1 MRRRPEQHKVL
12 MPRLRTVVN
21 EFDKATTSAGEREP
35 DTAVGENDEEESGE
49 PDNRF
54 VAVDL
59 LKKPVSFNAYCAAVP
74 IDDAAELAAAL
85 EFDFQQLIGQK
96 RGKKTEQDGDEDGD
110 ETGHD
115 DESDAKD
122 TKEKN
127 AGAHPGEVK
136 SKVRQRSLRRQVM
149 QIEDVVST
157 IDTYV
162 KNNPL
167 KDREKVIN
175 AVVLTFRQYLDR
187 INASHGKLADKD
199 YVRFAVA
206 LEFALKAHDPVEYA
220 KVAHETL
227 QAFASM
233 RHKKVSL
240 VLEVDFA
247 GVTKQTADLVR
258 YNDNG
263 VNFPALSQALT
274 KLRTTQNM
282 DRLIRMV
289 WAIDCYRLLLFFEA
303 TVEAIKR
310 DVESCR
316 ETKVSSLMKRQLPT
330 LIKSKPG
337 RSISALVNDHLVNL
351 NLNPGRAHDEYAA
364 NQTRECLTEARN
376 VGRAVSVIIKAR
388 GKDEAFENPGLVFAW
403 LLGDKGTNRM
413 HSSRYVSS
421 PVLHCIHVLR
431 RRSSL
436 LTAA

>member
-1 MRRRPEQHKVL
+1 

-21 EFDKATTSAGEREP
+21 EFDKATTSAGE
-35 DTAVGENDEEESGE
+35 NDEEESGVT
-49 PDNRF
+49 DNRF
-54 VAVDL
+54 VAVEL

-74 IDDAAELAAAL
+74 IDDATELAAAL
-85 EFDFQQLIGQK
+85 EFDFQQLIRQK
-96 RGKKTEQDGDEDGD
+96 RSKKTKQDGDEDSD
-110 ETGHD
+110 EISHD
-115 DESDAKD
+115 DEFDATD

-127 AGAHPGEVK
+127 AGANPGEVK
-136 SKVRQRSLRRQVM
+136 SKVRLTGLRKQVM
-149 QIEDVVST
+149 QIEDVVRT

-167 KDREKVIN
+167 KNRKKVIN

-187 INASHGKLADKD
+187 INASNGKLADKD

-227 QAFASM
+227 QAFVSM
-233 RHKKVSL
+233 RDKKASL
-240 VLEVDFA
+240 VLEVDFT

-274 KLRTTQNM
+274 KLRTTLNM
-282 DRLIRMV
+282 DRLIRMI
-289 WAIDCYRLLLFFEA
+289 WAVDCYRLLQFFDA

-310 DVESCR
+310 DVELCR
-316 ETKVSSLMKRQLPT
+316 DIKVSGLMKRQLPT
-330 LIKSKPG
+330 LVKSKPG
-337 RSISALVNDHLVNL
+337 RSIPSLVNDHLVNL

-364 NQTRECLTEARN
+364 NQTRERLSEARN

-388 GKDEAFENPGLVFAW
+388 GKDEAFENPGLIFAW

-413 HSSRYVSS
+413 HSSR
-421 PVLHCIHVLR
+421 
-431 RRSSL
+431 
-436 LTAA
+436 